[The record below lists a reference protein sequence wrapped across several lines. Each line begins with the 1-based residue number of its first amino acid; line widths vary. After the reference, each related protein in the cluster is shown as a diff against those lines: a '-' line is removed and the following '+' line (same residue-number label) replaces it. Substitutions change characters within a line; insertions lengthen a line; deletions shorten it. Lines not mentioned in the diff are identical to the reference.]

1 MGRSEEAECK
11 VWTHDFGILS
21 LERSDSW
28 RLLVDRELFC
38 SEANLDGGIQ
48 VEDGVGVGGFLES
61 YPAPGGSKIRGWSG
75 LCEWLDLF
83 WGAPLWLGTP
93 SFPSR
98 LVPASHHVI
107 LCDPS
112 ASIVSPHHIITKKK
126 KKLRTFPWIRNAF
139 HLASLKIHCWTC
151 VHKFAQYYKYVW
163 NRRGSHT
170 HRKANFCT
178 ANRQGEF

>member
-11 VWTHDFGILS
+11 VWTHDFCILS

-28 RLLVDRELFC
+28 RPLVDRELFC
-38 SEANLDGGIQ
+38 SEASLDEGIQ
-48 VEDGVGVGGFLES
+48 VEDGVGVGRFLKS
-61 YPAPGGSKIRGWSG
+61 YPPPGGSKIRGWSG

-112 ASIVSPHHIITKKK
+112 ATPYYNQKKKKK

-139 HLASLKIHCWTC
+139 HLASFKIHC
-151 VHKFAQYYKYVW
+151 
-163 NRRGSHT
+163 
-170 HRKANFCT
+170 
-178 ANRQGEF
+178 